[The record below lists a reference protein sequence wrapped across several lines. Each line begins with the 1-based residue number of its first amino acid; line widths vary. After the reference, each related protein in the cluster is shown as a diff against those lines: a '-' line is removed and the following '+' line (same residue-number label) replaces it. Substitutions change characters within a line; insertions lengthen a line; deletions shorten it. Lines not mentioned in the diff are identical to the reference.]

1 MVNIMVTP
9 TQHKI
14 YHFIKQYL
22 DKHDYAPSL
31 QEIAHGI
38 GIKSRSLISRYVHAL
53 EKTGLLELADEGHR
67 KIRLISSNDDMALPL
82 VGKIAAG
89 LPIEAV
95 TQHDHLV
102 LKDLLVGE
110 GRYALLV
117 KGDSMINEGI
127 LDGDIVICEKREQAQ
142 EGEIVVALIDN
153 QEATLK
159 RIHFTD
165 DGKITLI
172 PANSSYTAQ
181 IYAAQRVNIQGVFVG
196 LLRLPPRLPKRAK
209 LRQ

>member
-1 MVNIMVTP
+1 MITP

-14 YHFIKQYL
+14 YQFIKQYV
-22 DKHDYAPSL
+22 DKYDYAPSL

-53 EKTGLLELADEGHR
+53 KKAGQLELADEGHR
-67 KIRLISSNDDMALPL
+67 KIRLTSNNDDMALPL

-95 TQHDHLV
+95 AQHDHLV

-117 KGDSMINEGI
+117 KGDSMVNEGI

-159 RIHFTD
+159 RIHFNTD
-165 DGKITLI
+165 GMITLI
-172 PANSSYTAQ
+172 PANSAYKAQ
-181 IYAAQRVNIQGVFVG
+181 IYAAPRVHIQGVFVG

-209 LRQ
+209 THQ

>member
-1 MVNIMVTP
+1 MVNNMVTP

-14 YHFIKQYL
+14 YQFIKQFV

-53 EKTGLLELADEGHR
+53 EKSGYLELAEDGHR
-67 KIRLISSNDDMALPL
+67 KIRLASSNDEMTLPL

-95 TQHDHLV
+95 TQQDHLV

-110 GRYALLV
+110 GRYALMV

-127 LDGDIVICEKREQAQ
+127 LEGDIVICEKREQAH

-159 RIHFTD
+159 RIHFSA
-165 DGKITLI
+165 DGNITLK
-172 PANSSYTAQ
+172 PANSAYQAQ
-181 IYAAQRVNIQGVFVG
+181 IYAAHRVYIQGVFVG
-196 LLRLPPRLPKRAK
+196 LLRLPPRLPRRAIAH
-209 LRQ
+209 Q

>member
-1 MVNIMVTP
+1 MVTP

-14 YHFIKQYL
+14 YEFIKQYV

-53 EKTGLLELADEGHR
+53 EKSGHLALANEGHR
-67 KIRLISSNDDMALPL
+67 KIRLTSSNDDMALPL
-82 VGKIAAG
+82 IGKIAAG

-95 TQHDHLV
+95 AQQDHLI
-102 LKDLLVGE
+102 LKDLLVGA
-110 GRYALLV
+110 GRYALMV
-117 KGDSMINEGI
+117 KGDSMIDEGI
-127 LDGDIVICEKREQAQ
+127 LDGDIVICEKRDHAD

-159 RIHFTD
+159 RIHFSA
-165 DGKITLI
+165 DGKIKLI
-172 PANSSYTAQ
+172 PANSAYNAQ
-181 IYAAQRVNIQGVFVG
+181 IYAAHQVNIQGVFIG

-209 LRQ
+209 THQ

>member
-1 MVNIMVTP
+1 MVTP

-14 YHFIKQYL
+14 YEFIKQYV
-22 DKHDYAPSL
+22 DKHEYAPSL

-53 EKTGLLELADEGHR
+53 QKAGHLELADEGHR
-67 KIRLISSNDDMALPL
+67 KIRLTCSNDDMALPL

-95 TQHDHLV
+95 AQQDHLL

-110 GRYALLV
+110 GRYALMV
-117 KGDSMINEGI
+117 KGDSMIDEGI
-127 LDGDIVICEKREQAQ
+127 LDGDIVICEKRNHAD

-159 RIHFTD
+159 RIHFST
-165 DGKITLI
+165 DGKIKLI
-172 PANSSYTAQ
+172 PANSAYKAQ
-181 IYAAQRVNIQGVFVG
+181 IYAAHQVNIQGVFVG

-209 LRQ
+209 THQ